1 MEEQRQQFDE
11 QLLRQKEEMASST
24 THHRSHDS
32 NSTLQQQ
39 LRHSQDQVRMLKAT
53 MEQFLRMGIFSEDVS
68 VYKDIA
74 ARYSTTLKA
83 RYVLHTT
90 HGPFIHSC
98 IIHSPIECL
107 AEQHE
112 QQQKQQRIETPPSP
126 PMTAPHHHHHHHHN
140 HHHSHQHEQQQHD
153 NIQSP
158 ADLDIVLRK
167 LLREK
172 DIVGCHDDDGMTDP
186 PPITNNVHPLSAP
199 R

>member
-1 MEEQRQQFDE
+1 MKHENKYSESMNPLIGVIIHLGSCRQLFDDNQQLQSTMEEQRQQFDE

-83 RYVLHTT
+83 RYNGSV
-90 HGPFIHSC
+90 
-98 IIHSPIECL
+98 
-107 AEQHE
+107 
-112 QQQKQQRIETPPSP
+112 
-126 PMTAPHHHHHHHHN
+126 
-140 HHHSHQHEQQQHD
+140 
-153 NIQSP
+153 
-158 ADLDIVLRK
+158 
-167 LLREK
+167 
-172 DIVGCHDDDGMTDP
+172 
-186 PPITNNVHPLSAP
+186 
-199 R
+199 